1 MTFKEVVPGN
11 TNPSKSQRD
20 ILYALGD
27 DLYTTERVAK
37 RHESM
42 GKTQIVSPKELQT
55 KMKEYFGNQPKDLT
69 DYPKD
74 ESKNYRIFSATPEGV
89 KAAEAYAGSSL
100 EDRRKSDAQWRK
112 STKDL
117 LNKIIESDDPKNNYV
132 EYGLKDRLKD
142 EKSRTYV
149 NALKICALQAAQN
162 EVSVESKEAD
172 QHYLRVKNGKEN
184 AAKHHEKTTEQDG
197 PEL

>member
-11 TNPSKSQRD
+11 TNPSKTQQD
-20 ILYALGD
+20 ILYAIGD
-27 DLYTTERVAK
+27 DLYATERVAK

-42 GKTQIVSPKELQT
+42 GKTQIVTPKELQT
-55 KMKEYFGNQPKDLT
+55 KMKEYFGNQPKGLT

-74 ESKNYRIFSATPEGV
+74 ENKNYRIFSATPEGV
-89 KAAEAYAGSSL
+89 KAAEAYTDSNL

-112 STKDL
+112 NTEDL
-117 LNKIIESDDPKNNYV
+117 MNKIVESDDPKNGYV
-132 EYGLKDRLKD
+132 QYGLQDGVKNKGSRLY
-142 EKSRTYV
+142 SA
-149 NALKICALQAAQN
+149 ALKVCALQAAQN

-184 AAKHHEKTTEQDG
+184 AAKNREQDE